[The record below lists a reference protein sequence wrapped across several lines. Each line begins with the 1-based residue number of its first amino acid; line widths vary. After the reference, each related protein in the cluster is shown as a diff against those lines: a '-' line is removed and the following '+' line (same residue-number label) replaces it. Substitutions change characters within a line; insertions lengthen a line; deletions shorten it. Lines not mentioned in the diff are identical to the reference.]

1 MLLHCTS
8 HECVHVLLMLMLCTN
23 ACTLHISRMRARFT
37 NAYALHQ
44 CYIMEWTNGRAFIL
58 HQQFTIHT
66 YLFRPPLEI
75 KKERY
80 PAIPLFLPSRA
91 NPNRFFTKRT
101 RSHARTCTRTRAR
114 RKRIFSPSPNTFRLI
129 FIQRRRL
136 LHFSLKLSLADRVGR
151 FICRHRMGVGR
162 HRHGVCRHRLGVCR
176 RRTGRGDVA
185 IRKGFYIKN

>member
-1 MLLHCTS
+1 
-8 HECVHVLLMLMLCTN
+8 
-23 ACTLHISRMRARFT
+23 MRARFT
-37 NAYALHQ
+37 NAHALHQ
-44 CYIMEWTNGRAFIL
+44 CYIMQWTNGRAFIL
-58 HQQFTIHT
+58 HQQFTLHT

-136 LHFSLKLSLADRVGR
+136 LHFSLKLSLADSDRELAGLYADTEWELADTDMEFADTDWEFADAGRDVG
-151 FICRHRMGVGR
+151 MW
-162 HRHGVCRHRLGVCR
+162 L
-176 RRTGRGDVA
+176 
-185 IRKGFYIKN
+185 